1 MKCKMLAVAIL
12 FSLVGFA
19 QNPKLTWGD
28 EFKLKKGSTDLEVI
42 YADKSGV
49 YLQEGHLAVKSY
61 FVIGGSVRSSATLV
75 KLDKNLMELY
85 RNDFNKELKGKEFE
99 QFFVVQDRLYVFA
112 TDYEKKEGR
121 MDLYAAEL
129 DKNSGEMA
137 GSWKLLSSFNKDGK
151 KDEIDFKIDLSAD
164 STNVILI
171 SSVRGREKNEYTVSE
186 FDKTLKPIGKSVKI
200 SNEFDPKT
208 FQLQDVLFTNNRK
221 IILVGRVYEYQE
233 GKKKKEKFLEFTNYN
248 IRLYDEQGKQQK
260 EINTNIN
267 GRWLNSTRLVQ
278 EKNNDL
284 VLAAFYSNTK
294 KGRTTDGMLV
304 QRINPVSGEVISTS
318 EKKID
323 YSLLGSEGDAA
334 DDESDENETK
344 AERKERENL
353 EKMKNEGEA
362 FSRYMRFQRIFYT
375 PDNSLVM
382 VAEKVHTYSYI
393 RQTTRGGTGTSP
405 MQTTMTYYTV
415 YEYGD
420 LLLFK
425 IDAGGNIGWMR
436 VLPKAQREMIQG
448 QTGSGFSFWGYFDAV
463 NRPFYSGFGAMQTE
477 TSIQLL
483 FNDNPKNATV
493 TQPGSKVKTAANF
506 GKSHCFIADF
516 SLADGKMERRMF
528 FSNSDTPTSMP
539 RMASV
544 MGRDM
549 YIVGR
554 DDRVFGKTKIAVA
567 KISWT
572 RK

>member
-1 MKCKMLAVAIL
+1 MKCKMLAAAIL
-12 FSLVGFA
+12 FSLIAFA
-19 QNPKLTWGD
+19 QKPKLTWGD
-28 EFKLKKGSTDLEVI
+28 EFKLRKGSTDLEVI

-61 FVIGGSVRSSATLV
+61 FVIGGTVRSSATLV

-137 GSWKLLSSFNKDGK
+137 GSWNLLTSFFKDGK
-151 KDEIDFKIDLSAD
+151 KDEIDFKLDLSAD
-164 STNVILI
+164 SINVILI
-171 SSVRGREKNEYTVSE
+171 STVRGREKNEYTISE
-186 FDKTLKPIGKSVKI
+186 FDKTLKPIGRPVKI

-208 FQLQDVLFTNNRK
+208 FQLQDVLFTNSRK
-221 IILVGRVYEYQE
+221 IILVGRVYEYEE
-233 GKKKKEKFLEFTNYN
+233 GKKKKEKFLEFANYN
-248 IRLYDEQGKQQK
+248 IRLYDEKGKQQK

-267 GRWLNSTRLVQ
+267 GRWLNSTRLIQ

-304 QRINPVSGEVISTS
+304 QRINPVTGDVISTS
-318 EKKID
+318 EKNID
-323 YSLLGSEGDAA
+323 YSMLGSEEDWA
-334 DDESDENETK
+334 DDDPDENETK
-344 AERKERENL
+344 AERKERESL

-375 PDNSLVM
+375 PDNGLVM
-382 VAEKVHTYSYI
+382 VAEKVHAYSYI

-405 MQTTMTYYTV
+405 MQTTTTYYTV

-425 IDAGGNIGWMR
+425 VDAGGNIGWMR
-436 VLPKAQREMIQG
+436 VLPKAQREMIAERMY
-448 QTGSGFSFWGYFDAV
+448 SGFVYAGYFDAV

-477 TSIQLL
+477 TSVQLL

-493 TQPGSKVKTAANF
+493 TQPGSKVKMATNF

-516 SLADGKMERRMF
+516 SLADGKVERRMF

-554 DDRVFGKTKIAVA
+554 DDRAFGKTKIAVA

-572 RK
+572 LK

>member
-1 MKCKMLAVAIL
+1 MKCKLLAAAIL
-12 FSLVGFA
+12 FCLVGFA

-28 EFKLKKGSTDLEVI
+28 EFKLRKGSTDLEVI

-49 YLQEGHLAVKSY
+49 YLQEGHLALKSY

-112 TDYEKKEGR
+112 TDYEKKEKR

-129 DKNSGEMA
+129 DKNSGQMT
-137 GSWKLLSSFNKDGK
+137 GSWNIVASFNKENKNDIV
-151 KDEIDFKIDLSAD
+151 EFKIDLSAD
-164 STNVILI
+164 STNVTLI
-171 SSVRGREKNEYTVSE
+171 STVRGREKNEYTISE
-186 FDKTLKPIGKSVKI
+186 FDKILKPIGKQVKI

-208 FQLQDVLFTNNRK
+208 FQLQDVIYTSNKK
-221 IILVGRVYEYQE
+221 IILVGRIYEYQE
-233 GKKKKEKFLEFTNYN
+233 GKKKKDKFLEFANYN
-248 IRLYDEQGKQQK
+248 IRLYDDKGRQQK

-267 GRWLNSTRLVQ
+267 GRWLNSTRLIQ

-284 VLAAFYSNTK
+284 VLAAFYSDTK

-304 QRINPVSGEVISTS
+304 QRINPESGEVISTS

-323 YSLLGSEGDAA
+323 HSMLGGDAS
-334 DDESDENETK
+334 DDEPDESESK

-353 EKMKNEGEA
+353 EKIKNEGEA
-362 FSRYMRFQRIFYT
+362 FSKYMRFQRIFYT
-375 PDNSLVM
+375 PDNGLVM
-382 VAEKVHTYSYI
+382 VAENVHSYSYV
-393 RQTTRGGTGTSP
+393 RQTTRGGTATTP
-405 MQTTMTYYTV
+405 MQTTMTHYTV

-425 IDAGGNIGWMR
+425 VDAGGNIGWMR
-436 VLPKAQREMIQG
+436 VLPKAQKEMIAEELPG
-448 QTGSGFSFWGYFDAV
+448 GFMYSGYFDAV
-463 NRPFYSGFGAMQTE
+463 NRPFYAGFGAMQTE
-477 TSIQLL
+477 KSIQLI

-493 TQPGSKVKTAANF
+493 TQPGSRVRRAVNF

-516 SLADGKMERRMF
+516 SLADGKVERKMF

-554 DDRVFGKTKIAVA
+554 DDRFFGKTKIAVA
-567 KISWT
+567 KISWI

>member
-1 MKCKMLAVAIL
+1 MKCKLLVAAIL
-12 FSLVGFA
+12 FCFVGFA

-49 YLQEGHLAVKSY
+49 YLQEGHLALKSY

-137 GSWKLLSSFNKDGK
+137 GSWNIVSSFTKESK
-151 KDEIDFKIDLSAD
+151 KDEVNFKIDLSAD
-164 STNVILI
+164 STHVIII
-171 SSVRGREKNEYTVSE
+171 STIAGREKNEYTVSE
-186 FDKTLKPIGKSVKI
+186 FDKTLKPIGKPVKI

-208 FQLQDVLFTNNRK
+208 FQLQDVLYASNRK

-233 GKKKKEKFLEFTNYN
+233 GKKKKEKFLEFANYN
-248 IRLYDEQGKQQK
+248 IRLYDEKGKQQK

-267 GRWLNSTRLVQ
+267 GRWLNSTRLIQ

-304 QRINPVSGEVISTS
+304 QRINPASGEVISTS

-323 YSLLGSEGDAA
+323 YSMLGGDAA
-334 DDESDENETK
+334 DDETDENETK

-353 EKMKNEGEA
+353 EKMKDEGEA
-362 FSRYMRFQRIFYT
+362 FSKYMRFQRIFYT
-375 PDNSLVM
+375 PDNGLVM
-382 VAEKVHTYSYI
+382 VAENVHTYSYM
-393 RQTTRGGTGTSP
+393 RQTTRGGAGTTP

-425 IDAGGNIGWMR
+425 VDADGNIGWLR
-436 VLPKAQREMIQG
+436 VLPKEQKEMIQE
-448 QTGSGFSFWGYFDAV
+448 QAASGFSLWGYFDAV
-463 NRPFYSGFGAMQTE
+463 NRPFYSGFAAMQTE
-477 TSIQLL
+477 NSIQLL

-493 TQPGSKVKTAANF
+493 TQPGSKVRMTTNF

-516 SLADGKMERRMF
+516 SLADGKVERRMF
-528 FSNSDTPTSMP
+528 FTNSDTPTSMP